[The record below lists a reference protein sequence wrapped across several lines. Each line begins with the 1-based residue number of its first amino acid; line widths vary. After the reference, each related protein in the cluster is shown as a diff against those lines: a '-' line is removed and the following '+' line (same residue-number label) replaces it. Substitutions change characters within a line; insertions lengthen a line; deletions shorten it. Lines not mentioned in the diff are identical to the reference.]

1 MNDPEPRSKN
11 ASTLARMKF
20 ENPIEKAQREQNER
34 KYRFSSIDEALG
46 VLVRHARTLKG
57 GGTMDKTANYNLPQ
71 WVGTDPIRMK
81 PFNDAFD
88 GIDKALKAN
97 ADAAQ
102 ALQSG
107 KADAQTVSALA
118 KNLGAAGHNCRVAF
132 GSYVGDGNVGQA
144 APTTLASPFYPVLVL
159 VQRVISGNN
168 SIANPSVFVR
178 PNDKGTN
185 AADKSTM
192 DSLLYLTWADDSV
205 SWYSYNTGGAY
216 AQLNTYGTT
225 YLYIILGYDKATEDA
240 E

>member
-1 MNDPEPRSKN
+1 
-11 ASTLARMKF
+11 
-20 ENPIEKAQREQNER
+20 
-34 KYRFSSIDEALG
+34 
-46 VLVRHARTLKG
+46 
-57 GGTMDKTANYNLPQ
+57 MDKTANYNLPQ

-88 GIDKALKAN
+88 GIDLALKAN

-118 KNLGAAGHNCRVAF
+118 KNL
-132 GSYVGDGNVGQA
+132 GDGNVGQA

>member
-1 MNDPEPRSKN
+1 
-11 ASTLARMKF
+11 
-20 ENPIEKAQREQNER
+20 
-34 KYRFSSIDEALG
+34 
-46 VLVRHARTLKG
+46 
-57 GGTMDKTANYNLPQ
+57 MDKTANYNLPQ

-107 KADAQTVSALA
+107 RRADRVGARQ
-118 KNLGAAGHNCRVAF
+118 NLGAAGHNCRVAF

-144 APTTLASPFYPVLVL
+144 APTTIASPFYPVLVL
-159 VQRVISGNN
+159 MQRVISGNN

-178 PNDKGTN
+178 TNDKGTN

-192 DSLLYLTWADDSV
+192 DSLLYLTRADDSV

-216 AQLNTYGTT
+216 AQLNTNGTT

>member
-1 MNDPEPRSKN
+1 MPIYLNNAKVEQVRTGVTPSPAVSPPSPPTADGAVG
-11 ASTLARMKF
+11 ASTDYARADHQHPS
-20 ENPIEKAQREQNER
+20 ELPSGGSTGQ
-34 KYRFSSIDEALG
+34 
-46 VLVRHARTLKG
+46 VLT
-57 GGTMDKTANYNLPQ
+57 KTASGEE
-71 WVGTDPIRMK
+71 W
-81 PFNDAFD
+81 
-88 GIDKALKAN
+88 
-97 ADAAQ
+97 ADAPSDTSLAETVT
-102 ALQSG
+102 ALQ
-107 KADAQTVSALA
+107 
-118 KNLGAAGHNCRVAF
+118 KNLGTAGHNCRVAF
-132 GSYVGDGNVGQA
+132 GSYVGDGNVGKA